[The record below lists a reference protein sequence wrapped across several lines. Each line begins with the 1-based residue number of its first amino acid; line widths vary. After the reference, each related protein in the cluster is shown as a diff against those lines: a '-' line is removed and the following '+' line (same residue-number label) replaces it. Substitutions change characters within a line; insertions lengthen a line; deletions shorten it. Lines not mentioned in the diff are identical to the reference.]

1 MREPQHIN
9 ETQMRTLLSEA
20 YAQDSEKS
28 ILGQIARR
36 LRDPAMPHNANSRS
50 RAHPLWLTLGLIVVF
65 VAGVFLYF
73 SFLRTQP

>member
-1 MREPQHIN
+1 MREPQHIS
-9 ETQMRTLLSEA
+9 ETQMRTLLREA
-20 YAQDSEKS
+20 YAQDPEKS

-36 LRDPAMPHNANSRS
+36 LRDPAMPDDANDRS

-73 SFLRTQP
+73 TLLKPQP